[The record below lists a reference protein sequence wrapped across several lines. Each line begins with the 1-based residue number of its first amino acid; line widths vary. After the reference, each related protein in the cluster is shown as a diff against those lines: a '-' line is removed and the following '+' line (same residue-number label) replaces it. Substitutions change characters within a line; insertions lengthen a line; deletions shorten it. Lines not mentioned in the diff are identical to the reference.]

1 MNFFREGLTLIY
13 LAAAIALSATPA
25 VASNLCAPPNPP
37 LTEAD
42 DDWRARENQF
52 GTKNFTAA
60 MRYFDQDL
68 PRALHEKAKTEDVR
82 ESEVFVISISKLH
95 YHHQGYVLRQ
105 DALLRMV
112 ERDLTVEKSQRGR
125 ASKGDVA
132 ATTARFE
139 ETKRRFCE
147 FLKTAKFND

>member
-1 MNFFREGLTLIY
+1 MNLFREGLTLIY

-42 DDWRARENQF
+42 GDWRARENQF

-60 MRYFDQDL
+60 MSYFDQDL

-82 ESEVFVISISKLH
+82 ESEVFVISYPNSITIIK
-95 YHHQGYVLRQ
+95 GYVLRQ

-132 ATTARFE
+132 AATARFE